1 MLIFLGEKLV
11 SANFYAFSNY
21 ADYRQIFYLCSK
33 GRFDEAERFVKG
45 KDRNKI
51 VGSIGNRGLHFS
63 ALLGIPDIVA
73 VFLQHLEG
81 ADQGMANVLP
91 EVVGSCWC
99 CNPGKIKQALFECS
113 PNSTALFLLYCW
125 QLKIVTKRQDL

>member
-1 MLIFLGEKLV
+1 M
-11 SANFYAFSNY
+11 

-91 EVVGSCWC
+91 VAGVAILG
-99 CNPGKIKQALFECS
+99 
-113 PNSTALFLLYCW
+113 
-125 QLKIVTKRQDL
+125 R